1 MSLEDVHCKTDFS
14 KGDTGAK
21 MTGKD
26 ITKIAINLTVIYVI
40 GGLILALVYA
50 KAAPVIFIKQK
61 QEKEIAL
68 KKMMPEADK
77 IEVLGTWEPHHKD
90 AEYYVAKKGNEEVG
104 YIVQGF
110 GKGYS
115 SYINVLTSVDKNF
128 VVKKISILDHKETP
142 GLGDEI
148 EKDDFLKQFPGKTV
162 DHLNVLKTETQTDI
176 QAISGAT
183 ISSRAVTEDAVR
195 NGVEMLIS
203 KFSGEGGKDEPSH
216 GTH

>member
-1 MSLEDVHCKTDFS
+1 MSLEDVHCKTEFS
-14 KGDTGAK
+14 RGDAGAR
-21 MTGKD
+21 MTAKD
-26 ITKIAINLTVIYVI
+26 IVKIAINLVVIYVI

-50 KAAPVIFIKQK
+50 KAAPIIFIKQK
-61 QEKEIAL
+61 QEKELAL

-77 IEVLGTWEPHHKD
+77 IEVLGTWEPHHKH
-90 AEYYVAKKGNEEVG
+90 AEYFVAKKGNKEIG

-115 SYINVLTSVDKNF
+115 SYINILVSVDKNF

-148 EKDDFLKQFPGKTV
+148 ERDYFLKQFTGKTV
-162 DHLNVLKTETQTDI
+162 DNLVVVKTETQSDI

-183 ISSRAVTEDAVR
+183 ISTRAVAEDGVK
-195 NGVEMLIS
+195 NGIKMLIN
-203 KFSGEGGKDEPSH
+203 KLSGEVKG
-216 GTH
+216 